1 MQMPS
6 GDRGSKDYRRA
17 KRWESQEAGKIE
29 FGTGSITIIPCR
41 ILDISLSGAAIE
53 VNSEVWFPDS
63 FKLSVDSQNLCQ
75 SCQVK
80 WRKGRRLGVAF
91 SR

>member
-1 MQMPS
+1 MQALS
-6 GDRGSKDYRRA
+6 VYRGSKGYRRA
-17 KRWESQEAGKIE
+17 TRWVSQKAGKLE
-29 FGTGSITIIPCR
+29 FGTGRITIIPCT